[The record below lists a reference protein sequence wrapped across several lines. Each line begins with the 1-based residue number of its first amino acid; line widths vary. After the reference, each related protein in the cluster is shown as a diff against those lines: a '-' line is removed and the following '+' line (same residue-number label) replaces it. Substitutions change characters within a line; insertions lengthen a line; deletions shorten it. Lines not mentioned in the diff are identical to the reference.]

1 MKDSYIRKCWFCIV
15 TIFILFL
22 SVIFVEVYKALGT
35 TIVLDSLDTGSTEY
49 KVTNYSKYS
58 VIEITEGGEYTLTQN
73 DLDTVVNANIIVD
86 SDEEVTLIL
95 DGINVK
101 AGNYSQTSVFS
112 SAVYGTAAIS
122 VQGDTDCKIVLKDD
136 SVNTLTGYTEYGNY
150 DEPVNNSFYHTAA
163 ISVENTIIKDEIR
176 LASLTIEGENGAAST
191 GILNANG
198 GNQSAAIGAGINR
211 LSGNITINSG
221 IINAVSGDYGAAIGD
236 GDTVQVG
243 GSRYDEEN
251 GSFVW
256 VVGETNSV
264 ATIEVNGGELWAT
277 ATKDTPGIGTAD
289 NLISGYHAEVDIWT
303 GLQITINGGV
313 VVAIG
318 GVQAYNPSSA
328 IGPGSNTFVS
338 SNNIVIN
345 KGEGD
350 VPTEIIAVT
359 RTDSGSYP
367 VSNSG
372 GDAIP
377 VLSADSTASVLNVKF
392 SEPKIARQLDFWYYV
407 DPTYKTDATNDFPNA
422 LLDRMGDIE
431 VLGLAVLLP
440 EGKYKISQDIDNDG
454 ADEDDPTLDEGL
466 VVGGTGSITCDENYY
481 GSVSCRYPLEIRS
494 PSHLTVTHGDSA
506 YFDVEVLQ
514 YSQGA
519 SLSYQWYVSTDA
531 GSSWNLLY
539 GANSERYDISE
550 ALISDSGNLYR
561 CDVTENYYGENVVLS
576 SLPAKLTVLR
586 EIEYEVDVN
595 LLLDGSLYRDNNSSF
610 ELYDTNGTYIKDLEL
625 VDGVLNFAVT
635 ANTYRIYIDGE
646 DVGIEFVIDADNT
659 LYNINY
665 YSVNLDVVS
674 DNADDSVLINGTSY
688 NSGNYSKALVLLSG
702 NNINLS
708 ALAVGESEVSKFTIN
723 SSNVVID
730 NLVSGYDVSVNSKT
744 DIVVEFDYKK
754 YDIDINV
761 NLDNSVYTDV
771 TGTFELKNDSTYS
784 LNNTNG
790 VLEGSVPAGTYV
802 LYRDGEAIKDDIVI
816 TSSNLS
822 SSVDYY
828 SVNLDVASPN
838 NSNTVL
844 INENTYNNSVSKA
857 LIVLDGDI
865 IMVEAHP
872 ASEMEVVKYTVNN
885 VNDSIDDV
893 LNYDAIV
900 VNNTVNL
907 YIEFDVI
914 EYPINITAYLDSSVY
929 TSISGV
935 FELKDS
941 DGNKITDLTNTSG
954 ILNGNVAAGNY
965 VLYRDGK
972 LINDSINVS
981 STNKEFRVDYYSVNL
996 DIISSNNT
1004 DTVIINGNTFVNGN
1018 ESKIILFKGESVSI
1032 NAVPASE
1039 MEIVDFKINDV
1050 SSNIDDLLS
1059 GLDINISDTMNIVV
1073 EFDAIEY
1080 SINVTTYLD
1089 NSPYEEVEGTFELYS
1104 GSNKII
1110 DLANNNGILSGNV
1123 PAGIYDIYVD
1133 SEKSLVTIDVSS
1145 TKKEFRLDYY
1155 TVNLDIE
1162 NSYSNNSVIIN
1173 GNIYTN
1179 DSNAEIVLLA
1189 GKKVNV
1195 KAQPADE
1202 IEVIK
1207 YTVNNVED
1215 NINDLLSGD
1224 SVLVDKTT
1232 NLYVEFNVVKYPVEI
1247 VARLDGNSYDNVT
1260 GNFALYSLD
1269 GNKVIDLVNASG
1281 VLSGNVPSGN
1291 YKLYIDG
1298 NDENININVSS
1309 TNRNFVFDYYSVNL
1323 ELVSSN
1329 NNDLVSF
1336 NEVSYSS
1343 NKDLAAIV
1351 LSGKSVT
1358 VKAIPD
1364 NEMEVISYTING
1376 INGNISE
1383 LLNTDTI
1390 VVNEKTN
1397 LYVEFDVVE
1406 YPINITAYLDSSVY
1420 TTINGVFEL
1429 KDSDGNKVT
1438 DLTNNSGV
1446 LSTDVPAGNFVLYR
1460 DGKVINDSVNVSS
1473 TNKEFR
1479 VDYYSVNLDI
1489 ISSNNTDT
1497 VIINGNTFVNGNE
1510 SKIILFKG
1518 ESVSINAVPASEMEI
1533 VDFKINDV
1541 SSNIDDLLLGL
1552 DFNISDT
1559 MNLVVEFDVVEY
1571 SITVNT
1577 YLDDK
1582 VYSNID
1588 GVFELRDNSGNVIK
1602 TLTNTSGILSTDV
1615 PAGNYKLYRD
1625 NILIND
1631 SINVSSTN
1639 KEFRVDYYNVNL
1651 KLESP
1656 NNKNYVIIDGINYY
1670 DNTADNQI
1678 VLLKNSEVY
1687 IMGVSYDEMEIT
1699 KYTINEKDSVIEEL
1713 INGVKVK
1720 VNDTKDIF
1728 IEFSIIEYP
1737 IKVNVYLDKEI
1748 YDNISGKFA
1757 LYSGDTK
1764 VKELTNTN
1772 GVLSTDIPAGDYIL
1786 YRDDKVI
1793 DNSIIV
1799 SDTNKEFRIDYYN
1812 VNLELVSSNDLD
1824 SVVINDSTYVN
1835 NTKDQDIVLLAG
1847 ESISVKAIPS
1857 SEMEVIKYTVNS
1869 VNDSI
1874 SDLLSTDTIVVN
1886 ETINL
1891 YVEFDVIEYSIK
1903 ITNYLDNVVYSNLDG
1918 EFSLYKDNSKVKDL
1932 TNNSGV
1938 LSTNVPAGSYRV
1950 YNGDDDLNID
1960 IVVSSS
1966 NKEFRVDY
1974 YTVNLEL
1981 VSPNNKNVV
1990 KINDVEYTKSTSNN
2004 EIIVL
2009 SGTEV
2014 SLKAVPYNEM
2024 EITVFNINGVASDIS
2039 ELVKGYKINVN
2050 ETKNIYVG
2058 FGIIA
2063 YNIKVTAYLDNEV
2076 YTNISGSFALYDQDN
2091 KLVSNLVNNKGVLT
2105 GALEAGIYY
2114 LYRDGNNTNVKVEV
2128 TSSDKEFRFDYYTV
2142 NLELVSP
2149 NNQDSVI
2156 LEDNTYLD
2164 SVNNEI
2170 VLLSGDS
2177 ISIKALP
2184 VSEME
2189 VIKYTINEEDSNIE
2203 KLLGGYE
2210 LSIKETTNIYVEFDI
2225 ITYDIKITNYLDNKV
2240 YTNIPGDF
2248 ALYSDS
2254 NKIINLTK
2262 KDGVLS
2268 GNIVAGNYS
2277 LYKGETNLGISINV
2291 TSSNK
2296 EFRVDYYTVNLEL
2309 VSPNDGDSVII
2320 GDNTYVDSMN
2330 GEIVLL
2336 SGDSISIKALPVSE
2350 MEVIKYTINDEDS
2363 DISKLL
2369 EGYNIS
2375 VTEQTNIYVEF
2386 DIITYDISVTTYLD
2400 NSVYES
2406 IVGIFELRD
2415 SKGNKVSDL
2424 TNTNGVL
2431 KANIAAGSYNIYIDG
2446 EDIGESIEVTS
2457 SNKDFRIDYYTV
2469 NLELVSPNSEDYV
2482 EINGACFKDSTTLNE
2497 IILLAGNDI
2506 SLKGVPYEEMEVTKF
2521 TINEADSNINDLLNG
2536 YTIKINTKTNIYVRF
2551 GVIAYGIKINTY
2563 LDDSE
2568 YLDNS
2573 RIYSLYD
2580 NDGNL
2585 VDDMLNT
2592 GGVLTS
2598 DTEAGNYYLYENGT
2612 NTNIKIDVTS
2622 DNKEFKVDYYTVN
2635 LELVSSNENDS
2646 VIIGDNTYVDS
2657 MSREIILLSG
2667 ESINVKGVPDTE
2679 QEIIKY
2685 SINSN
2690 NGDINKLL
2698 GGTSIKVLEK
2708 TDIYVEFDIIEYPIK
2723 INVYLDDAKYNDVS
2737 HDYSLYKDGTLFKE
2751 LNNNDGILN
2760 TDVPAGSYTIYED
2773 EHSTSKNIV
2782 VTRNDKVFNLNYYTV
2797 NLEVVS
2803 PNDNDY
2809 VKINGIS
2816 YVDGTNERE
2825 IVVLEGDT
2833 ISIEAVPYNEMEV
2846 KEYLVNEKDNE
2857 IADLLAGYNITIEEK
2872 TNIYVEFEIIE
2883 YPIKINTFLDG
2894 NSYDNLEGIFKLYDE
2909 NGNKVSNLTKTN
2921 GVLTASLAAGT
2932 YYVYDEGVNTNYS
2945 IVVTDNDR
2953 EFNMYYYTVNLV
2965 IDSKNDLNS
2974 VVIDDV
2980 TYYDKTKDNEI
2991 VVLYGDSVNVKA
3003 LVGEEME
3010 IYEYTINNNSS
3021 DISSLMSGYDL
3032 KINNTTNLYV
3042 KFDDYRYTSV
3052 FNVYIDDEVIED
3064 LSLVPEISFVRDNI
3078 QYTKDSKFTNGL
3090 YEVILDGVSSDI
3102 SINVNKGIVDVYFY
3116 NVSLVGDRGIN
3127 ATNGSGLYLKDT
3139 DVSIEASLNAGFNF
3153 EGWYLGEELLDNGL
3167 SYNIRNISKKH
3178 DLTAKTVA
3186 LAPYEPVVTP
3196 VNGYYDYGSLDTK
3209 VIELDV
3215 TPYEGTSI
3223 VSYQWYKCDELECNN
3238 KNLINGANS
3247 DIFNPEDVNVD
3258 LYGYY
3263 CEVVI
3268 LREDNGETLTTGS
3281 VVRLGIDPITP
3292 EISLE
3297 EKVEYFTGSE
3307 INIDDVLI
3315 SNIVEADEFDVEY
3328 LYYLDEECTVL
3339 TNKANSGA
3347 NIDGGAPVNVGSYYV
3362 KVTVSGNSNYNEV
3375 SSVSKVTILEAV
3387 LPPVEEEEDEKNP
3400 VTLDNIILVVVAS
3413 ILGIV
3418 LAIRC
3423 LPFVFKY

>member
-15 TIFILFL
+15 TIFVLFL

-35 TIVLDSLDTGSTEY
+35 IIVLDSLDTGSTEY
-49 KVTNYSKYS
+49 KVTKYSKYS

-136 SVNTLTGYTEYGNY
+136 SVNTLTGYTDYEKY

-163 ISVENTIIKDEIR
+163 ISVENTIVNDEIR
-176 LASLTIEGENGAAST
+176 LASLTIEGENGAANT

-243 GSRYDEEN
+243 GDRYDEEN

-289 NLISGYHAEVDIWT
+289 NLITGYHAEVDVWT
-303 GLQITINGGV
+303 GLQININGGV

-350 VPTEIIAVT
+350 APTEIIAVT
-359 RTDSGSYP
+359 RTDYGSYP

-407 DPTYKTDATNDFPNA
+407 DPTYKTDTTSDFPNA

-454 ADEDDPTLDEGL
+454 ADENDPTLDEGL
-466 VVGGTGSITCDENYY
+466 VVGGSGSITCDENYY
-481 GSVSCRYPLEIRS
+481 GTIYCRYPLEIRS
-494 PSHLTVTHGDSA
+494 PSHLTVIHGDSA

-514 YSQGA
+514 YSQDA
-519 SLSYQWYVSTDA
+519 SLTYQWYVSTDA
-531 GSSWNLLY
+531 GSSWNLLD

-659 LYNINY
+659 LYDINY

-723 SSNVVID
+723 SSNVDID
-730 NLVSGYDVSVNSKT
+730 NLVSGYDVTINSKT

-816 TSSNLS
+816 TSSKLT

-828 SVNLDVASPN
+828 SVNLEVASPN

-893 LNYDAIV
+893 LNYDAIM

-914 EYPINITAYLDSSVY
+914 
-929 TSISGV
+929 
-935 FELKDS
+935 
-941 DGNKITDLTNTSG
+941 
-954 ILNGNVAAGNY
+954 
-965 VLYRDGK
+965 
-972 LINDSINVS
+972 
-981 STNKEFRVDYYSVNL
+981 
-996 DIISSNNT
+996 
-1004 DTVIINGNTFVNGN
+1004 
-1018 ESKIILFKGESVSI
+1018 
-1032 NAVPASE
+1032 
-1039 MEIVDFKINDV
+1039 
-1050 SSNIDDLLS
+1050 
-1059 GLDINISDTMNIVV
+1059 
-1073 EFDAIEY
+1073 
-1080 SINVTTYLD
+1080 
-1089 NSPYEEVEGTFELYS
+1089 
-1104 GSNKII
+1104 
-1110 DLANNNGILSGNV
+1110 
-1123 PAGIYDIYVD
+1123 
-1133 SEKSLVTIDVSS
+1133 
-1145 TKKEFRLDYY
+1145 
-1155 TVNLDIE
+1155 
-1162 NSYSNNSVIIN
+1162 
-1173 GNIYTN
+1173 
-1179 DSNAEIVLLA
+1179 
-1189 GKKVNV
+1189 
-1195 KAQPADE
+1195 
-1202 IEVIK
+1202 
-1207 YTVNNVED
+1207 
-1215 NINDLLSGD
+1215 
-1224 SVLVDKTT
+1224 
-1232 NLYVEFNVVKYPVEI
+1232 
-1247 VARLDGNSYDNVT
+1247 
-1260 GNFALYSLD
+1260 
-1269 GNKVIDLVNASG
+1269 
-1281 VLSGNVPSGN
+1281 
-1291 YKLYIDG
+1291 
-1298 NDENININVSS
+1298 
-1309 TNRNFVFDYYSVNL
+1309 
-1323 ELVSSN
+1323 
-1329 NNDLVSF
+1329 
-1336 NEVSYSS
+1336 
-1343 NKDLAAIV
+1343 
-1351 LSGKSVT
+1351 
-1358 VKAIPD
+1358 
-1364 NEMEVISYTING
+1364 
-1376 INGNISE
+1376 
-1383 LLNTDTI
+1383 
-1390 VVNEKTN
+1390 
-1397 LYVEFDVVE
+1397 E

-1429 KDSDGNKVT
+1429 KDSDGNKIT
-1438 DLTNNSGV
+1438 DLTNMSGILNGSV
-1446 LSTDVPAGNFVLYR
+1446 AAGNYVLYR
-1460 DGKVINDSVNVSS
+1460 DGKV
-1473 TNKEFR
+1473 
-1479 VDYYSVNLDI
+1479 
-1489 ISSNNTDT
+1489 
-1497 VIINGNTFVNGNE
+1497 
-1510 SKIILFKG
+1510 
-1518 ESVSINAVPASEMEI
+1518 
-1533 VDFKINDV
+1533 
-1541 SSNIDDLLLGL
+1541 
-1552 DFNISDT
+1552 
-1559 MNLVVEFDVVEY
+1559 
-1571 SITVNT
+1571 
-1577 YLDDK
+1577 
-1582 VYSNID
+1582 
-1588 GVFELRDNSGNVIK
+1588 
-1602 TLTNTSGILSTDV
+1602 
-1615 PAGNYKLYRD
+1615 
-1625 NILIND
+1625 IND

-1639 KEFRVDYYNVNL
+1639 KEFRVDYYSVNL
-1651 KLESP
+1651 KLKNP

-1678 VLLKNSEVY
+1678 VLLKNSEVSVK
-1687 IMGVSYDEMEIT
+1687 GVSYDEMEIT

-1772 GVLSTDIPAGDYIL
+1772 GVLSTDIPAGNYIL
-1786 YRDDKVI
+1786 YRDNKVI

-1799 SDTNKEFRIDYYN
+1799 SDTNKEFRIDYY
-1812 VNLELVSSNDLD
+1812 
-1824 SVVINDSTYVN
+1824 
-1835 NTKDQDIVLLAG
+1835 
-1847 ESISVKAIPS
+1847 
-1857 SEMEVIKYTVNS
+1857 
-1869 VNDSI
+1869 
-1874 SDLLSTDTIVVN
+1874 
-1886 ETINL
+1886 
-1891 YVEFDVIEYSIK
+1891 
-1903 ITNYLDNVVYSNLDG
+1903 
-1918 EFSLYKDNSKVKDL
+1918 
-1932 TNNSGV
+1932 
-1938 LSTNVPAGSYRV
+1938 
-1950 YNGDDDLNID
+1950 
-1960 IVVSSS
+1960 
-1966 NKEFRVDY
+1966 
-1974 YTVNLEL
+1974 
-1981 VSPNNKNVV
+1981 
-1990 KINDVEYTKSTSNN
+1990 
-2004 EIIVL
+2004 
-2009 SGTEV
+2009 
-2014 SLKAVPYNEM
+2014 
-2024 EITVFNINGVASDIS
+2024 
-2039 ELVKGYKINVN
+2039 
-2050 ETKNIYVG
+2050 
-2058 FGIIA
+2058 
-2063 YNIKVTAYLDNEV
+2063 
-2076 YTNISGSFALYDQDN
+2076 
-2091 KLVSNLVNNKGVLT
+2091 
-2105 GALEAGIYY
+2105 
-2114 LYRDGNNTNVKVEV
+2114 
-2128 TSSDKEFRFDYYTV
+2128 
-2142 NLELVSP
+2142 
-2149 NNQDSVI
+2149 
-2156 LEDNTYLD
+2156 
-2164 SVNNEI
+2164 
-2170 VLLSGDS
+2170 
-2177 ISIKALP
+2177 
-2184 VSEME
+2184 
-2189 VIKYTINEEDSNIE
+2189 
-2203 KLLGGYE
+2203 
-2210 LSIKETTNIYVEFDI
+2210 
-2225 ITYDIKITNYLDNKV
+2225 
-2240 YTNIPGDF
+2240 
-2248 ALYSDS
+2248 
-2254 NKIINLTK
+2254 
-2262 KDGVLS
+2262 
-2268 GNIVAGNYS
+2268 
-2277 LYKGETNLGISINV
+2277 
-2291 TSSNK
+2291 
-2296 EFRVDYYTVNLEL
+2296 TVNLEL
-2309 VSPNDGDSVII
+2309 VSPNDSDSVII

-2330 GEIVLL
+2330 GEMVLL
-2336 SGDSISIKALPVSE
+2336 SGDSVSIKALPVSE
-2350 MEVIKYTINDEDS
+2350 MEIIKYTINDEDS

-2406 IVGIFELRD
+2406 IVGVFELKD

-2424 TNTNGVL
+2424 TNINGVL

-2446 EDIGESIEVTS
+2446 EDIGESIVVTS

-2521 TINEADSNINDLLNG
+2521 TINEADSNINNLLNG
-2536 YTIKINTKTNIYVRF
+2536 YTININTKTDIYVRF
-2551 GVIAYGIKINTY
+2551 DVIAYGIKINTY

-2573 RIYSLYD
+2573 RVYSLYD

-2592 GGVLTS
+2592 SGVLTS
-2598 DTEAGNYYLYENGT
+2598 DTEAGNYYLYENGI

-2622 DNKEFKVDYYTVN
+2622 DNKGFKVDYYTVN
-2635 LELVSSNENDS
+2635 LELVSSNDNDS

-2657 MSREIILLSG
+2657 MSGKIILLSG

-2708 TDIYVEFDIIEYPIK
+2708 TDIYVEFDIIEYLIK
-2723 INVYLDDAKYNDVS
+2723 VNVYLDDAKYTDVS

-2773 EHSTSKNIV
+2773 KHSTGKSII

-2809 VKINGIS
+2809 VKINDIS
-2816 YVDGTNERE
+2816 YVDGTTEGE

-2833 ISIEAVPYNEMEV
+2833 ISIEAVPHNEMEV

-2932 YYVYDEGVNTNYS
+2932 YYVYDEGVKTNYS

-2974 VVIDDV
+2974 VVIDDI

-3010 IYEYTINNNSS
+3010 IYKYTINNNSS

-3064 LSLVPEISFVRDNI
+3064 LTLVPEISFVRDDI
-3078 QYTKDSKFTNGL
+3078 KYTKDSKFTNGL

-3139 DVSIEASLNAGFNF
+3139 DVSIEATLNAGFNF
-3153 EGWYLGEELLDNGL
+3153 EGWYFGEELLDNGL

-3178 DLTAKTVA
+3178 DLTAKTIA

-3209 VIELDV
+3209 VLELDV

-3238 KNLINGANS
+3238 KNLIEGANS

-3268 LREDNGETLTTGS
+3268 LREDNSETLTTGS
-3281 VVRLGIDPITP
+3281 VVRLGINPITP
-3292 EISLE
+3292 EISLD

-3315 SNIVEADEFDVEY
+3315 SNIVEADKFDVEY

-3347 NIDGGAPVNVGSYYV
+3347 NVDGGAPVNVGSYYV

-3375 SSVSKVTILEAV
+3375 SSVSKVTILEV
-3387 LPPVEEEEDEKNP
+3387 VVPPVEEDEDEKNP
-3400 VTLDNIILVVVAS
+3400 VTLDMIILVFVAS